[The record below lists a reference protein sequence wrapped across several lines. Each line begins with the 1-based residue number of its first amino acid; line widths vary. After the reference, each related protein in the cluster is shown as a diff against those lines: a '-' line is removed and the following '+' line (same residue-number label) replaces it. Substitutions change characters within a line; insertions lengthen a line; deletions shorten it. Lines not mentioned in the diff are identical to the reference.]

1 MANRFSVV
9 AAFTATDGI
18 SATVAKI
25 GAKVQGA
32 SKGMAAGLAELE
44 GVTSRATAGLADMAM
59 KAAAVGAVIGA
70 GLLHVVKVGADFEQ
84 AITNVGA
91 VSGKNRGQI
100 QDLEKAALSLG
111 VTTQFSATEVAN
123 GMEMMARKGFTTEE
137 ILKGIPGVLNAVAA
151 SGQDMATVAGIVGS
165 SIRGFGLDAGD
176 ASHVANVLAFAS
188 AKTGATI
195 TDLGSA
201 LATAAPTAKALGVSL
216 EDTTAAVGLLQRM
229 GIDASTAG
237 SATATMLAKIAK
249 PSKEVAGQMATMGV
263 KFKDAKGNML
273 PFNQVLGQFVKV
285 GTKAGGNMDR
295 MAFFAEL
302 VGLRG
307 DKAALGLAE
316 MAKTGDFQKLS
327 DGLQHVGDF
336 AGDVAKIRMDTTLGS
351 WKLLT
356 STVEVLETK
365 LFGLKSGAL
374 RGVIDSTNAW
384 IAANQDLIVSKVQ
397 DFIQGIADNMPKIV
411 TWGERIIKIV
421 GIFLAFAAAAKAAS
435 TVVNI
440 ASFAAKNP
448 YVALALA
455 VIAAVALI
463 VAFWP
468 EIKAFFSNLW
478 EHIKTIAAAVGGWFA
493 EMWTRAVSV
502 LMTVWSPIGAFFA
515 RVFGVIK
522 SIVVGVVDFI
532 VGLWTLEFMALL
544 AIVRAVVEFFR
555 PIWEPILEFFAWLW
569 DGVKQ
574 GFILE
579 WEAIVAVATAVYEGL
594 QAIWEPIGAF
604 FSLVWDGV
612 KTAAIAVWDAIVVKA
627 TAVFEAVKAIWQ
639 PIGAFFSGLWDG
651 VASAFSAALGW
662 VVDKVEALV
671 GNIMKAV
678 HFIQGVGADTL
689 DGSGAGNPG
698 SGDPGAPP
706 IGNPY
711 AAPAGGDSG
720 NGSGGGFYGEVTV
733 RAAPGTSAAVTKAPG
748 GGHQLNVA
756 PSGSL

>member
-1 MANRFSVV
+1 MSNRFSIEAVFS
-9 AAFTATDGI
+9 AKDGI
-18 SATVAKI
+18 SAVIAKI
-25 GAKVQGA
+25 GEKVNGA
-32 SKGMAAGLAELE
+32 SKGMAAGLTELQ
-44 GVTSRATAGLADMAM
+44 GVTSRATGALADMAM

-91 VSGKNRGQI
+91 VSGKGRNQI

-237 SATATMLAKIAK
+237 SATATMLAKITK
-249 PSKEVAGQMATMGV
+249 PSKEVAAQMATMGV

-285 GTKAGGNMDR
+285 GDKAGGNMDR

-411 TWGERIIKIV
+411 TWGERILKVV
-421 GIFLAFAAAAKAAS
+421 GIFLAFAAAAKTAS
-435 TVVNI
+435 TAVDIV
-440 ASFAAKNP
+440 SFAAKNP

-493 EMWTRAVSV
+493 EMWTRAVSA
-502 LMTVWSPIGAFFA
+502 LMTVWSPIGDFFSRA
-515 RVFGVIK
+515 WGVIK
-522 SIVVGVVDFI
+522 AIVVGVVDFI

-544 AIVRAVVEFFR
+544 AIVRAVVAFFR

-579 WEAIVAVATAVYEGL
+579 WDAIVAVATAVFDL
-594 QAIWEPIGAF
+594 IQAIWAPISAF
-604 FSLVWDGV
+604 FALVWGGV
-612 KTAAIAVWDAIVVKA
+612 KVAAISVWDAIVAKA
-627 TAVFEAVKAIWQ
+627 TEVFAAVKAIWA

-651 VASAFSAALGW
+651 VAAAFSAALGW

-678 HFIQGVGADTL
+678 HFVQGVGAGTL
-689 DGSGAGNPG
+689 DGSGGGDPNSSDPGAPALGGSSSQPG
-698 SGDPGAPP
+698 SGD
-706 IGNPY
+706 
-711 AAPAGGDSG
+711 
-720 NGSGGGFYGEVTV
+720 GSDAGGGFYGEVTV
-733 RAAPGTSAAVTKAPG
+733 RAAPGTSAAVTKAPT

-756 PSGSL
+756 PSGGF

>member
-1 MANRFSVV
+1 MANRFSLE
-9 AAFTATDGI
+9 AIFSAKDGI
-18 SATVAKI
+18 SGVIDKI
-25 GAKVQGA
+25 GSKVKSA
-32 SKGMAAGLAELE
+32 SKGMGEGLQELD
-44 GVTSRATAGLADMAM
+44 GVTSRATAGLASLAV
-59 KAAAVGAVIGA
+59 KAAAVGAVLGA
-70 GLLHVVKVGADFEQ
+70 GLLHVAKVGADFEQ

-91 VSGKNRGQI
+91 VSGKSRNQI
-100 QDLEKAALSLG
+100 GDLEKAALSLG
-111 VTTQFSATEVAN
+111 VTTQFSSTEVAN

-237 SATATMLAKIAK
+237 SATATMLAKITK
-249 PSKEVAGQMATMGV
+249 PSKEAATQMAAMGV

-273 PFNQVLGQFVKV
+273 PFNKVLGQFVKV
-285 GTKAGGNMDR
+285 GDKAGGNMDR

-316 MAKTGDFQKLS
+316 MAKTGDFKSLA
-327 DGLQHVGDF
+327 DGLHNVGDF

-411 TWGERIIKIV
+411 TWGERIVKVV
-421 GIFLAFAAAAKAAS
+421 GVFLAFAAAAKVAS
-435 TVVNI
+435 TAVNI
-440 ASFAAKNP
+440 ASFVAENP

-455 VIAAVALI
+455 IVAAIALI
-463 VAFWP
+463 VAYWP
-468 EIKAFFSNLW
+468 EISAFFAKLW
-478 EHIKTIAAAVGGWFA
+478 GYIKVGAAAVGGWFA
-493 EMWTRAVSV
+493 ELWTNVVAAFMSVWTPVS
-502 LMTVWSPIGAFFA
+502 AFFSKLWA
-515 RVFGVIK
+515 GIK
-522 SIVVGVVDFI
+522 SVVMGVVDFI
-532 VGLWTLEFMALL
+532 VGIWVLELMGLL
-544 AIVRAVVEFFR
+544 AVVRAVVAFFR
-555 PIWEPILEFFAWLW
+555 PIWEPIVDFFAWLW
-569 DGVKQ
+569 DTVKQ
-574 GFILE
+574 GFVIA
-579 WEAIVAVATAVYEGL
+579 WDAIVAVAAEVVEVVM
-594 QAIWEPIGAF
+594 AIWTPIASF
-604 FSLVWDGV
+604 FSLLWGGI
-612 KTAAIAVWDAIVVKA
+612 KISALAVWDAIVAKA
-627 TAVFEAVKAIWQ
+627 TAVFAVIKAIWQ
-639 PIGAFFSGLWDG
+639 PIGAFFKGLWDG
-651 VASAFSAALGW
+651 VAAAFSAALGW

-671 GNIMKAV
+671 SNIVKAV
-678 HFIQGVGADTL
+678 HFIQGVGDDALGGDNG
-689 DGSGAGNPG
+689 DGGAA
-698 SGDPGAPP
+698 APDGGP
-706 IGNPY
+706 QVVNPY
-711 AAPAGGDSG
+711 LSPPGGD
-720 NGSGGGFYGEVTV
+720 NFHGEITV
-733 RAAPGTSAAVTKAPG
+733 RAAPGTSASVTKAPS
-748 GGHQLNVA
+748 GGHSLNVA
-756 PSGSL
+756 PSGTL